1 MILNYALCKC
11 FVLTF
16 QFNRADQFEMCFN
29 WIGLYQSLYCHSLTG
44 WALKQGLRFEERA
57 AGGVVLAGE
66 EEDETRTELWDPS
79 HISHCWDLQNWH
91 LVSWVCREGRF
102 TNLGKDDST
111 PVRQTLLWTSCAQQ
125 RERKSLLVTAMSI
138 WGYAPALNLQVSF
151 PTVPTCEPRKIRFPR
166 LVLVFWVLLLPTHF
180 TECCT
185 TDPDSVRSLPCA
197 VLSQQQTSWNNN
209 WKLL

>member
-91 LVSWVCREGRF
+91 PDSWLCREEKF
-102 TNLGKDDST
+102 TNLAKDDST

-125 RERKSLLVTAMSI
+125 RERVFLSQLWASEVMLQLWISKCLFPLSLLV
-138 WGYAPALNLQVSF
+138 
-151 PTVPTCEPRKIRFPR
+151 
-166 LVLVFWVLLLPTHF
+166 
-180 TECCT
+180 
-185 TDPDSVRSLPCA
+185 SLEKSGF
-197 VLSQQQTSWNNN
+197 LG
-209 WKLL
+209 